1 MICESTAETAET
13 TTMTTTIMM
22 ETSNNAPSADIVV
35 GSNSKITTI
44 STEKM

>member
-1 MICESTAETAET
+1 MICESTAETT
-13 TTMTTTIMM
+13 TMM
-22 ETSNNAPSADIVV
+22 ETSNNAPSADIVE